1 MAKHNILG
9 KEGEAQA
16 CSYLLERQYTL
27 LHTNWRYKRYELDII
42 ATKNNE
48 LVVIEVKTR
57 SAGFMQKPEDAVD
70 TKKIKRIVSAADVYV
85 RKFDLDMSVRFDII
99 TVIESTFGYKIE
111 HIDNAFYSPV
121 W

>member
-16 CSYLLERQYTL
+16 CSYLLEQQYTL
-27 LHTNWRYKRYELDII
+27 LHTNWRYRRCELDIV

-57 SAGFMQKPEDAVD
+57 SAGFMQLPEDAVD
-70 TKKIKRIVSAADVYV
+70 SKKIKRIVTAADVYV
-85 RKFDLDMSVRFDII
+85 RKFDLDMPVRFDII
-99 TVIESTFGYKIE
+99 TVIKNTSGYKIE
-111 HIDNAFYSPV
+111 HIDNAFFSPL